1 MKYILHIFLS
11 LFLLLTALIP
21 AVNAS
26 RPASLPSA
34 EQPDTVPPDTVPA
47 DSIPVDAVPVD
58 SIPADSIP
66 ADTIPADSI
75 PVDTIPADTV
85 AYGPG
90 GVPVHPEWPYTMAS
104 RTIPLMYINTE
115 EMAPILDKVNYVQ
128 AGCFIEVPD
137 STDRW
142 LPLGDA
148 DNPVALEIRGR
159 GNHTWYN
166 LPKKSYKLKF
176 SKKASLLGMPA
187 HKHYALICYDPFYT
201 SMWLAP
207 LVGMQ
212 VSRLVQPD
220 WVPRMEPVEV
230 VLNGEYRGLYLLVE
244 SIKVDPNRLDIT
256 VQEEESEDPATVSSG
271 WVVELDNQDDEF
283 QISIPCGNTKGVL
296 RVTYKEPEALSD
308 MQLQWLTSEFT
319 HLNDLIENPL
329 DHPHERWTDHFDVP
343 SIARYM
349 VIRELLHDL
358 DGYSG
363 SQYFHRDLGSD
374 KWVAGPM
381 WDMEFWPDPKPAWI
395 ADYSRWSLLNWIPYM
410 MKSAMLNDCFRQ
422 EWTRFYHGNFQQIFD
437 FIDDIE
443 ATYLAADLA
452 NTARWPEEYY
462 SLDEKLAQ
470 VRYNLQY
477 NAAWIDARQV
487 WDYQV
492 SVGVATTP
500 AGTGSAIRG
509 SFPYPVC
516 TAPSGGALLE
526 ILSPEGALLLSRRLS
541 EGSHVVD
548 LSAWSAAAGSPILI
562 MRLSAADPQLGMNPT
577 VMKCVMQ

>member
-1 MKYILHIFLS
+1 MKFILHIFLT
-11 LFLLLTALIP
+11 LILLPPALLS
-21 AVNAS
+21 AVNAHLS
-26 RPASLPSA
+26 PAQRGSYAPGSADVTPAPDSTATGTLP
-34 EQPDTVPPDTVPA
+34 PDTVPP
-47 DSIPVDAVPVD
+47 
-58 SIPADSIP
+58 
-66 ADTIPADSI
+66 
-75 PVDTIPADTV
+75 DTV

-90 GVPVHPEWPYTMAS
+90 GVPVHAEWPYTMAS
-104 RTIPLMYINTE
+104 RTIPLMYINTVD
-115 EMAPILDKVNYVQ
+115 MAPILDKVNYVE

-142 LPLGDA
+142 QPLGDA
-148 DNPVALEIRGR
+148 DNPVELQIRGR

-187 HKHYALICYDPFYT
+187 HKHYVLICYDPFYT

-220 WVPRMEPVEV
+220 WVPHMEPVEV

-244 SIKVDPNRLDIT
+244 SIKTGPDRLDIT
-256 VQEEESEDPATVSSG
+256 VQEEGSDDPETVSSG
-271 WVVELDNQDDEF
+271 WLVELDNQDDEF
-283 QISIPCGNTKGVL
+283 QIRIPGHNTRGVL

-308 MQLQWLTSEFT
+308 MQLQWLTEEFT

-329 DHPHERWTDHFDVP
+329 NHPLERWTDHFDVS

-349 VIRELLHDL
+349 VVRELLHDL

-363 SQYFHRDLGSD
+363 SQYFHRDLNSD

-395 ADYSRWSLLNWIPYM
+395 AEYSRWSLLNWIPYM

-422 EWTRFYHGNFQQIFD
+422 EWNKFYHGSFAGIFD

-443 ATYLAADLA
+443 ATYQAADLA

-470 VRYNLQY
+470 VRYNLRY

-492 SVGVATTP
+492 SVGVTQPPAPP
-500 AGTGSAIRG
+500 AGTIHGNWPRLA
-509 SFPYPVC
+509 C
-516 TAPSGGALLE
+516 TAPPGGAILE
-526 ILSPEGALLLSRRLS
+526 FISPDGRRLLSQDIPQGHHTLDFS
-541 EGSHVVD
+541 S
-548 LSAWSAAAGSPILI
+548 WAADERYPMLIL
-562 MRLSAADPQLGMNPT
+562 RLSAVNPTHGMNT
-577 VMKCVMQ
+577 SVMKCVIK